1 MTFTLQIRKL
11 RLGDMTKV
19 TQVVGAKIH
28 MPLLWTACYASL
40 PPNSYT
46 EVLTPS
52 VMVLGGRSCGRRLS
66 LDKVMQA
73 ELSRCD

>member
-11 RLGDMTKV
+11 RLGGMTEA
-19 TQVVGAKIH
+19 TQVVGAKMH
-28 MPLLWTACYASL
+28 TASLWTACYASL
-40 PPNSYT
+40 PPDSYA

-66 LDKVMQA
+66 LDKVTQA
-73 ELSRCD
+73 ELPRCD